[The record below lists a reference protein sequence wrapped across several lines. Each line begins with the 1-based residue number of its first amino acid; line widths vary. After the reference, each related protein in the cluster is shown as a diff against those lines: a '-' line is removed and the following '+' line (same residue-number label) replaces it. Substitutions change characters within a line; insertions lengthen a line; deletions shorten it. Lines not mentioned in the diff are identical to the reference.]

1 MNGNKVPNNGVDN
14 VPPDPP
20 TLTPVDPKPP
30 TPPPMRMDESPIT
43 KFKFQA
49 KIDVNRERSDNTPL
63 RIKAILIKLLVEH
76 QKVDPTFHLLPTED
90 GSTASAITKATEIPN
105 SEEKIKDYVKEMRDS
120 DNRNNS
126 KYYTVVFYIK
136 IASSMTLGMM
146 KKDTD
151 LFMWLRNNNIWIRAF
166 SFTTTYD
173 VVTAGFISN
182 MHGGI
187 HNRDR
192 VNNVLQKALK
202 EKYPHL
208 EVKLVPTTIKHGRED
223 TNKRIT
229 HVVSLQADRKHINEA
244 REALVHIFQ
253 VSSHS
258 LPKEIFF
265 VPSPVNGMIKTDLYY
280 DLVKSHHESMA
291 DLRSFAI
298 TGIANLQTPMTAQD
312 SKDINSSV
320 ATTFEK
326 IILTAKVPGT
336 EQNIFSSIEPTSQS
350 ETEGRY
356 LLLTN
361 KTHLASAEYMIDELL
376 KYVANNPEIEFELS
390 FGGEVARR
398 ANQIKVSNTFHGY
411 TDFLASKVPNTITTN
426 PAQNAWNKR
435 REQTCMDYDED
446 NFPALDTTK
455 KARISNDDTNTTET
469 NSTKP
474 TVSVLVD
481 FEMEMGKEREHNE
494 QRLNEVKNEVKKAFA
509 EELEKMK
516 TDILKQIHS
525 ATEASENRMLDSI
538 RTHIGDILKHS
549 EAAVKR
555 VEDKA
560 SELNDSILEMLKTN
574 GLIPKGNPA
583 TPRKNVDIDM
593 HDATAANPI
602 TPASHENHS
611 QGGMD
616 TVTGERS

>member
-1 MNGNKVPNNGVDN
+1 MNGSKVPNDGVDN
-14 VPPDPP
+14 VPHDPP
-20 TLTPVDPKPP
+20 PITPVDLNPP
-30 TPPPMRMDESPIT
+30 TPPHMRMDESPIT

-49 KIDVNRERSDNTPL
+49 KIDVNRERNDNTPL
-63 RIKAILIKLLVEH
+63 RIKAILIKLLAEH

-90 GSTASAITKATEIPN
+90 GSTASAITKVTEIPN
-105 SEEKIKDYVKEMRDS
+105 SEEKIKDYVKEIRDS

-136 IASSMTLGMM
+136 VASSMTLGMM

-192 VNNVLQKALK
+192 VNNVIQKALK
-202 EKYPHL
+202 ENYPNL
-208 EVKLVPTTIKHGRED
+208 EVKLVPTTIKHGRDES
-223 TNKRIT
+223 NKRIT
-229 HVVSLQADRKHINEA
+229 HVVSLQADRQHINEA
-244 REALVHIFQ
+244 REALVHVFKL
-253 VSSHS
+253 SSNN

-265 VPSPVNGMIKTDLYY
+265 VPSPVNGMIKPDLYY
-280 DLVKSHHESMA
+280 ELVKSHHESMA

-298 TGIANLQTPMTAQD
+298 TGIANMQTPMTAQD
-312 SKDINSSV
+312 SKDINSSIE
-320 ATTFEK
+320 TTFEK
-326 IILTAKVPGT
+326 IILNAKVPGT
-336 EQNIFSSIEPTSQS
+336 EQNIFSSIEMTSQS

-356 LLLTN
+356 LLLTS

-376 KYVANNPEIEFELS
+376 KYVANNPELEFDLS
-390 FGGEVARR
+390 IGGEVVRR
-398 ANQIKVSNTFHGY
+398 ANQIKVSKTFNGY
-411 TDFLASKVPNTITTN
+411 TEFLVSKVPKTITTN
-426 PAQNAWNKR
+426 PAQNAWHKR
-435 REQTCMDYDED
+435 REQTRMDYDED

-455 KARISNDDTNTTET
+455 KARISTDETNTTDT
-469 NSTKP
+469 NSTDP
-474 TVSVLVD
+474 ADSVLVV
-481 FEMEMGKEREHNE
+481 FEMEMGKEREHTE
-494 QRLNEVKNEVKKAFA
+494 QRISEVKKAFA
-509 EELEKMK
+509 DELEKMK
-516 TDILKQIHS
+516 TEILKQIQS

-560 SELNDSILEMLKTN
+560 SELNDSILNMLKSN
-574 GLIPKGNPA
+574 GLIPKENPS
-583 TPRKNVDIDM
+583 TPSKNVDIDM
-593 HDATAANPI
+593 QDATVANPI

>member
-1 MNGNKVPNNGVDN
+1 MNGNKVPNDGVDN

-20 TLTPVDPKPP
+20 TLTPVNPNPP

-90 GSTASAITKATEIPN
+90 GSTASAITKATDIPN

-253 VSSHS
+253 VSSNS

-411 TDFLASKVPNTITTN
+411 TDFLASKVPKTITTN

-435 REQTCMDYDED
+435 REQTRMDYDED

-455 KARISNDDTNTTET
+455 KARISNNETNTMDL
-469 NSTKP
+469 NSTEP
-474 TVSVLVD
+474 SISVLVVS
-481 FEMEMGKEREHNE
+481 KWKWERNVSTT
-494 QRLNEVKNEVKKAFA
+494 N
-509 EELEKMK
+509 
-516 TDILKQIHS
+516 S
-525 ATEASENRMLDSI
+525 ALT
-538 RTHIGDILKHS
+538 K
-549 EAAVKR
+549 
-555 VEDKA
+555 
-560 SELNDSILEMLKTN
+560 
-574 GLIPKGNPA
+574 
-583 TPRKNVDIDM
+583 
-593 HDATAANPI
+593 
-602 TPASHENHS
+602 
-611 QGGMD
+611 
-616 TVTGERS
+616 

>member
-1 MNGNKVPNNGVDN
+1 MNGNKVPNDGVDN

-20 TLTPVDPKPP
+20 TLTPVDPNPP
-30 TPPPMRMDESPIT
+30 TPPPIRMDESPIT

-90 GSTASAITKATEIPN
+90 GSTASAITKATDIPN

-253 VSSHS
+253 VSSNS
-258 LPKEIFF
+258 LP
-265 VPSPVNGMIKTDLYY
+265 
-280 DLVKSHHESMA
+280 
-291 DLRSFAI
+291 
-298 TGIANLQTPMTAQD
+298 
-312 SKDINSSV
+312 
-320 ATTFEK
+320 
-326 IILTAKVPGT
+326 
-336 EQNIFSSIEPTSQS
+336 
-350 ETEGRY
+350 
-356 LLLTN
+356 
-361 KTHLASAEYMIDELL
+361 
-376 KYVANNPEIEFELS
+376 
-390 FGGEVARR
+390 
-398 ANQIKVSNTFHGY
+398 
-411 TDFLASKVPNTITTN
+411 
-426 PAQNAWNKR
+426 
-435 REQTCMDYDED
+435 
-446 NFPALDTTK
+446 
-455 KARISNDDTNTTET
+455 
-469 NSTKP
+469 
-474 TVSVLVD
+474 
-481 FEMEMGKEREHNE
+481 
-494 QRLNEVKNEVKKAFA
+494 
-509 EELEKMK
+509 
-516 TDILKQIHS
+516 
-525 ATEASENRMLDSI
+525 
-538 RTHIGDILKHS
+538 
-549 EAAVKR
+549 
-555 VEDKA
+555 
-560 SELNDSILEMLKTN
+560 
-574 GLIPKGNPA
+574 
-583 TPRKNVDIDM
+583 
-593 HDATAANPI
+593 
-602 TPASHENHS
+602 
-611 QGGMD
+611 
-616 TVTGERS
+616 